1 MERTLTV
8 ANGTRLCIDEIG
20 SAGSPLIV
28 HLEGHM
34 AQLIST
40 PRSYAERLAES
51 GYRVVRVDNRD
62 VGGSDRFPGVAYTLT
77 DMVEDVHGLIAELGG
92 PALVCGRSMGGAIA
106 QLLTLMYPGD
116 VAGLGL
122 FFTFATERP
131 SRAPGPVAQ
140 APFHDE
146 VSFLAWE
153 RQSLP
158 TIAGSGYPY
167 PPDDITWL
175 ASTMWRRG
183 VDWGGF
189 ERQRRAMGEQ
199 APWADRLGDIAVPT
213 VIVHGDEDPVVPVE
227 SSRRLA
233 ELIPGADLRIVPG
246 MGHQQPP
253 ELDEFFVAATLATV
267 GH

>member
-1 MERTLTV
+1 MERTLAV

-20 SAGSPLIV
+20 SAGIPLIV

-40 PRSYAERLAES
+40 PRSYAERLAEC

-62 VGGSDRFPGVAYTLT
+62 VGGSDRFPDAAYTLT

-106 QLLTLMYPGD
+106 QLLALTHPED
-116 VAGLGL
+116 VSGLGL
-122 FFTFATERP
+122 FFTFAKERD
-131 SRAPGPVAQ
+131 SRTPGPVAQ

-146 VSFLAWE
+146 ASFLAWE

-167 PPDDITWL
+167 PPEYVTWL
-175 ASTMWRRG
+175 ATTMWGRG
-183 VDWGGF
+183 VDWSGF
-189 ERQRRAMGEQ
+189 ERQRLAMGAQ
-199 APWADRLGDIAVPT
+199 PPWAGRLGDIAVPT

-227 SSRRLA
+227 SGRRLA
-233 ELIPGADLRIVPG
+233 ELIPGADLRVVPG

-253 ELDEFFVAATLATV
+253 ELDEFFVEATLATA